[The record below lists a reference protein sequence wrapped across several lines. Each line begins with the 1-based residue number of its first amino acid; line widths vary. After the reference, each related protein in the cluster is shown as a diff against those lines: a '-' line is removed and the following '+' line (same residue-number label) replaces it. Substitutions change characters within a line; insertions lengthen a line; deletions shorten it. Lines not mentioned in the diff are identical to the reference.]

1 MFTTTFRTM
10 SRVLGAALVLAAI
23 AAAVAPGASARKSPP
38 LRSTETF
45 TLNIYDSY
53 LSQACGV
60 EVVAT
65 LTATERRNVYLGA
78 DEASPAGEITTYDGE
93 ITWLNRASGATYSDK
108 LKSTLTIAYPQGIE
122 IGAPARVTV
131 VGRNGGT
138 FPIGGGPAGTGIL
151 VYDATVYASNEGFP
165 YWFVAGDPVHK
176 LGLFDLASRRICAA
190 LT

>member
-1 MFTTTFRTM
+1 MYITTLRTLC
-10 SRVLGAALVLAAI
+10 RVLGVALVLAAI
-23 AAAVAPGASARKSPP
+23 AVAAAPGASARKNPP

-60 EVVAT
+60 EVVAD
-65 LTATERRNVYLGA
+65 LTATERRSVYLGA
-78 DEASPAGEITTYDGE
+78 TEGSPAAEITSYDGE
-93 ITWLNRASGATYSDK
+93 ITWQNRASGATYSDK
-108 LKSTLTIAYPQGIE
+108 LKSTLTIAYPEGIE
-122 IGAPARVTV
+122 LWKPARVTV
-131 VGRNGGT
+131 VGHNGGT

-165 YWFVAGDPVHK
+165 YWFVGGEPIYK
-176 LGLFDLASRRICAA
+176 LGLFDLATRRICRA